1 MLLQHTVE
9 NWCCRPHKHIVIS
22 AFTVLYFW
30 VLCFLCFF
38 VFFFWPQPQTSP
50 RLPFLYFNNDYAKRA
65 VLMSQHGSHYHISHT
80 LFSGFSHARRGK
92 EAEKV
97 AHILVVLFSLCA
109 VITSKGKFSSFGRS
123 PTKRITAHNRWSTH
137 THTHTHTHNRHQ
149 NAKEPASWIDVCT
162 RWRTDPEH
170 ADKKTLPWELPPP
183 LLILLA
189 GIIVL
194 LLLSSRLCPGPRWKD
209 IIKREKLCLLQK
221 RRGRVWGRGQ
231 DEGRRKISHNKAS
244 SGLQNHLE

>member
-38 VFFFWPQPQTSP
+38 GFFFWPQPQTSP

-137 THTHTHTHNRHQ
+137 TQQTSKCQRTCFVDWRVHTVAYRPRARRQ
-149 NAKEPASWIDVCT
+149 KD
-162 RWRTDPEH
+162 
-170 ADKKTLPWELPPP
+170 PP
-183 LLILLA
+183 LRA
-189 GIIVL
+189 STSPPHPPRRYNCVAAP
-194 LLLSSRLCPGPRWKD
+194 LLSAVPGPPM
-209 IIKREKLCLLQK
+209 KR
-221 RRGRVWGRGQ
+221 
-231 DEGRRKISHNKAS
+231 HN
-244 SGLQNHLE
+244 